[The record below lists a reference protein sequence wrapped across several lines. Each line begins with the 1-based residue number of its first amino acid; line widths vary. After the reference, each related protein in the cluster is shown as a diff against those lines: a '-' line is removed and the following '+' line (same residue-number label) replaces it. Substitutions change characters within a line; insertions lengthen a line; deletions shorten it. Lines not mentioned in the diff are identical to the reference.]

1 MTKATT
7 QKITVTF
14 AESQIDILVMNVDK
28 KYYATCSYP
37 VQRTVKTQGNPYA
50 PGTGLLPA
58 RTPYAATS
66 EAALKDMLDLLEKK
80 LGQRPVVNGKK
91 VEEKAKKG

>member
-1 MTKATT
+1 MTKTAN

-14 AESQIDILVMNVDK
+14 GVSQFDILVMNVDK

-37 VQRTVKTQGNPYA
+37 VQKTVKTQGNPYA
-50 PGTGLLPA
+50 PGTGLLTA

-66 EAALKDMLDLLEKK
+66 DAAVKDMLDLLEKK
-80 LGQRPVVNGKK
+80 LGKRPVVNGK
-91 VEEKAKKG
+91 